1 MTTIPKTRTYVPGLD
16 DILSGGLPSERTT
29 VLNGGTGVG
38 KTVLGLQIAY
48 FNATHDNPSVFV
60 SLEESGPSIYRNSG
74 SLGWE
79 VDAEESSGRMA
90 IVDLAVDPT
99 AVRTG
104 RFDLG
109 GLRAII
115 QGSAGELG
123 ANLVVIDSLDAA
135 LGPFREDDEAEDE
148 LVQLLRWFAERS
160 ITVLITAKRRQTT
173 EDHDLLDFLADCVID
188 LDQRVVRQVTTRRLR
203 IVKYRGSG
211 FSSNEHPFVIGDAG
225 IKLMPLTGVELPTGA
240 IGKAMNCGHSALD
253 GILGG
258 GLRRGSSI
266 LVAGP
271 TGTGKTTLACMFS
284 LSATSRSERVLYCS
298 LEESAVALADAMK
311 SPGFDLEGALE
322 SGSLRILT
330 AMPEATGIEEHLF
343 RIFEAIDSFAPQH
356 LVMDSISATPRMGAE
371 SAAFDFLVRIVGHA
385 KERGITCVF
394 TSQTRSDVGLFGMSE
409 IGISSLIDAIISLDY
424 DVVGSELRRTL
435 LVVKN
440 RGSSHSHRYHRFVIG
455 DKGVHIEVE
464 MENER

>member
-1 MTTIPKTRTYVPGLD
+1 MQKIPKTRTYVPGLD

-29 VLNGGTGVG
+29 VLNGTTGVG

-48 FNATHDNPSVFV
+48 FNATHENPSVFV

-90 IVDLAVDPT
+90 VVDLAVDPT

-109 GLRAII
+109 GLRGII
-115 QGSAGELG
+115 QGSVAKLD

-135 LGPFREDDEAEDE
+135 LGPFREDGEAEDE

-160 ITVLITAKRRQTT
+160 ITVLITAKRRQIG
-173 EDHDLLDFLADCVID
+173 EDYELLDFLADCVIN
-188 LDQRVVRQVTTRRLR
+188 LDQRVIRQVTTRRLR

-211 FSSNEHPFVIGDAG
+211 FSSNEHPFVIGG
-225 IKLMPLTGVELPTGA
+225 KGVKLMPLTGVELPAGA
-240 IGKAMNCGHSALD
+240 IGEAMSCGHPAFD

-258 GLRRGSSI
+258 GLRRGSSVLI
-266 LVAGP
+266 AGP
-271 TGTGKTTLACMFS
+271 TGTGKTTLACLFS
-284 LSATSRSERVLYCS
+284 LSATSRGERVLYCS
-298 LEESAVALADAMK
+298 FEESAAALSEAMK
-311 SPGFDLEGALE
+311 SPGLDLESAVE
-322 SGSLRILT
+322 SGYLRVLT
-330 AMPEATGIEEHLF
+330 AIPEATGIEEHLF
-343 RIFEAIDSFAPQH
+343 RIFDAIDSFAPRH
-356 LVMDSISATPRMGAE
+356 LVMDSISATPRMGTE

-385 KERGITCVF
+385 KQRGITCVF
-394 TSQTRSDVGLFGMSE
+394 TSQTRSDVGLFGLSE
-409 IGISSLIDAIISLDY
+409 IGISSLIDAIISLNY
-424 DVVGSELRRTL
+424 DTVGTELRRSL
-435 LVVKN
+435 VVVKN
-440 RGSSHSHRYHRFVIG
+440 RGSSHSHRYHRFVIS
-455 DKGVHIEVE
+455 DKGIHIEVG